1 MPIFAGA
8 TDISQLPINSLSTVK
23 PNIIIGYD
31 DSGSMALTYLPDSAT
46 TLTNQQEA
54 SWNYNPLAY
63 DPTKTYLPWIKTV
76 KTTSA
81 AAVSYPNASVTPYL
95 GTVFTSDGTSALT
108 SGTLISGGT
117 YKVTYTCPTSG
128 TQPISYT
135 TGVAFTT
142 KALCTAASGSF
153 YTLSSNYTVKTGQ
166 SWQKGDVLATYYQ
179 LEVSASAIDN
189 VTYFSAVTC
198 PTGDLCAGIPASV
211 TGYRLV
217 RKAISASDTA
227 KVQNYANWKS
237 YASNRKLMVSSAM
250 SNILPGLAGITMGFQ
265 PFNSTKTLTNNTKD
279 VDPSVAVVTY
289 NGTSWYASSGKMFNL
304 DYPADVNVLLDLIYN
319 TEAISTATA
328 TRSVITATSNATP
341 THANLNT
348 IGLTFKNASV
358 ALKLNDDT
366 GYSAPGRK
374 GVIQYACQKNAA
386 FIVTDGYAN
395 QTAYPAPPAYS
406 ASTWGTNTPFK
417 TTTAKSLADLGLG
430 YYTINPRTDLAAGRV
445 AADTLTTDCT
455 VDSNTNLHMNT
466 YALTLGV
473 HGALFGSTTYP
484 TVNAT
489 ANACTTAPAWP
500 DPTKSADNNKPPQ
513 IDDLWHATING
524 RGQMFSADNPDD
536 LITYVKAAFMD
547 IVFRAGSQSAIAVAN
562 VNMTQTNDSAYGAS
576 FNPQTWFGD
585 VQKYSVNL
593 DTGVVNNTSPV
604 WSARDKLDAK
614 AWATRKIFTLG
625 ENFGTTIK
633 PTLPT
638 GSESGATVAT
648 LIDYLK
654 GDRSKEINGTNVN
667 QYYRLRTHV
676 LGDAINSEPLI
687 VNGIVYQATNDGML
701 HALNETSGDEVWAYV
716 PSQNIPS
723 LGNLSLKT
731 YNHQYF
737 VDGTPTAGVYDKT
750 SGDKTL
756 LVGGLG
762 AGSFGY
768 YAIDVTTIATPVAKW
783 EFPKNATDAKN
794 GGRTSISK
802 PRIIATKDSSH
813 PYVVVIT
820 SGYNNG
826 SGTIGGVTQS
836 GGDGKGH
843 IWILDP
849 VSGTTIKE
857 LTTSSG
863 GSTDPVGLS
872 SFAAFVADATADNR
886 VSYLYGGD
894 EQGNVWKI
902 NATGSVTS
910 WSVSKFA
917 AIGRPI
923 TVKPEIS
930 SSSTGNPIVLFGTG
944 RLFGTTDLI
953 NTDTQGFY
961 AIQDWQLTSA
971 TTIIPANLTKLD
983 ASGSEAQN
991 RLITYSG
998 TCLSWND
1005 TGNNGW
1011 YFDFPEGGERVVG
1024 DPKIGLGHVAFNT
1037 NLMSANACSSASYA
1051 YWLSLNNSSTSTC
1064 SIPGSG
1070 SNIGKYLGGFTAS
1083 RPVLISLPNGKIEI
1097 LTHLGNGTILTTDT
1111 GEFSLV
1117 NTKIRS
1123 WRPLQRPMR

>member
-1 MPIFAGA
+1 
-8 TDISQLPINSLSTVK
+8 
-23 PNIIIGYD
+23 
-31 DSGSMALTYLPDSAT
+31 MALT
-46 TLTNQQEA
+46 
-54 SWNYNPLAY
+54 
-63 DPTKTYLPWIKTV
+63 
-76 KTTSA
+76 
-81 AAVSYPNASVTPYL
+81 
-95 GTVFTSDGTSALT
+95 
-108 SGTLISGGT
+108 
-117 YKVTYTCPTSG
+117 
-128 TQPISYT
+128 
-135 TGVAFTT
+135 
-142 KALCTAASGSF
+142 
-153 YTLSSNYTVKTGQ
+153 
-166 SWQKGDVLATYYQ
+166 
-179 LEVSASAIDN
+179 
-189 VTYFSAVTC
+189 
-198 PTGDLCAGIPASV
+198 
-211 TGYRLV
+211 
-217 RKAISASDTA
+217 
-227 KVQNYANWKS
+227 
-237 YASNRKLMVSSAM
+237 
-250 SNILPGLAGITMGFQ
+250 
-265 PFNSTKTLTNNTKD
+265 
-279 VDPSVAVVTY
+279 
-289 NGTSWYASSGKMFNL
+289 
-304 DYPADVNVLLDLIYN
+304 
-319 TEAISTATA
+319 
-328 TRSVITATSNATP
+328 
-341 THANLNT
+341 LNE
-348 IGLTFKNASV
+348 
-358 ALKLNDDT
+358 DT
-366 GYSAPGRK
+366 GYSASGRK

-395 QTAYPAPPAYS
+395 QSAYPAPPAYN
-406 ASTWGTNTPFK
+406 ASTWGASKPFK

-430 YYTINPRTDLAAGRV
+430 YYTINSRTDLTAGRV

-473 HGALFGSTTYP
+473 HGDLFGSTTYP

-489 ANACTTAPAWP
+489 ANACTTAPTWV
-500 DPTKSADNNKPPQ
+500 DPTTATNNTKQ
-513 IDDLWHATING
+513 IDDLWHATISG

-562 VNMTQTNDSAYGAS
+562 VNMTQTNDSAYGSS

-593 DTGVVNNTSPV
+593 TTGVVNNTSPV
-604 WSARDKLDAK
+604 WSARDKLDVK

-625 ENFGTTIK
+625 EDFGTTIK

-687 VNGIVYQATNDGML
+687 ANGIVYQATNDGML
-701 HALNETSGDEVWAYV
+701 HALNETSGEEVWAYV

-737 VDGTPTAGVYDKT
+737 VDGTPTAGVYNKT
-750 SGDKTL
+750 AGDKTM

-768 YAIDVTTIATPVAKW
+768 YAIDVTSTATPVAKW
-783 EFPKNATDAKN
+783 EFPKIAADAKN

-802 PRIIATKDSSH
+802 PRIIATKDTSH

-826 SGTIGGVTQS
+826 TGTVGGVAQS

-843 IWILDP
+843 IWVLDP
-849 VSGTTIKE
+849 ATGARITE

-863 GSTDPVGLS
+863 TTADPVGLS
-872 SFAAFVADATADNR
+872 SFAAFVADATSDNR

-902 NATGSVTS
+902 DATSSVTS
-910 WSVSKFA
+910 WTISKFA

-971 TTIIPANLTKLD
+971 TTIIPTNLTRLD
-983 ASGSEAQN
+983 ASGAEAQS
-991 RLITYSG
+991 RLITYTG
-998 TCLSWND
+998 TCHSWND

-1024 DPKIGLGHVAFNT
+1024 DPKIGLGHIAFNS

-1051 YWLSLNNSSTSTC
+1051 YWLSLNTSSSSTC
-1064 SIPGSG
+1064 SIPSSG
-1070 SNIGKYLGGFTAS
+1070 SNMGKYLGGFTAS

-1123 WRPLQRPMR
+1123 WRTLQRPMR